1 MASVHAGFD
10 TALLASLRLKEQAP
24 HIPDVP
30 PPPYVVFYQRAFSL
44 SYKAQQR
51 LKRAFDF
58 AAAAFG
64 LLLISPL
71 LAAIAL
77 AIALTSPGPVIY
89 RSLRIGK
96 NSEPFYMYKFRT
108 MAPDADA
115 RREALRHEASL
126 EGQLFKLTNDPRV
139 TPIGRLLRAT
149 SLDELPQLVNVVLG
163 DMSLVGPRP
172 LPLDE
177 SVLFKAPYTLRFQV
191 LPGVTGLWQVSG
203 RSSLR
208 FEQLCQLELDYALRW
223 SMWQDALILLK
234 TIPTVLFKRGAC

>member
-1 MASVHAGFD
+1 MATVQAGFD
-10 TALLASLRLKEQAP
+10 AALLASLRLKEQAP
-24 HIPDVP
+24 QIPDVP
-30 PPPYVVFYQRAFSL
+30 PPPYLTFYERAFSL
-44 SYKAQQR
+44 PYKLEQR
-51 LKRAFDF
+51 MKRAFDF

-64 LLLISPL
+64 LLLVSPL
-71 LAAIAL
+71 LAFISI

-89 RSLRIGK
+89 RSIRIGK

-108 MAPDADA
+108 MAPDADQ
-115 RREALRHEASL
+115 RREALRQAASL
-126 EGQLFKLTNDPRV
+126 EGQLFKLADDPRV

-149 SLDELPQLVNVVLG
+149 SLDELPQLVNVLLG

-177 SVLFKAPYTLRFQV
+177 SMMFEAPYTLRFQV

-203 RSSLR
+203 RSNLSFL
-208 FEQLCQLELDYALRW
+208 QLCELELQYALNW
-223 SMWQDALILLK
+223 SLWQDFSILLK